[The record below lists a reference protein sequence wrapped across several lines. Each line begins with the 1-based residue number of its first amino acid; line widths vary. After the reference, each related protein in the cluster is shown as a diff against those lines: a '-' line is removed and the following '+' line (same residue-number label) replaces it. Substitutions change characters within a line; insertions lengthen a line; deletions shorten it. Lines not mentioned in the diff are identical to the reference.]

1 MKKIL
6 LFTFIAILMASC
18 MPQNG
23 RIPQSP
29 LLSTL
34 ERKSGLIAYIG
45 SDGNI
50 YISDQAGGKKIQL
63 TDDATDPTKQPAE
76 FSTYQLPAWSLD
88 GNQLAFMGLSG
99 TSDDATAKLYVAN
112 IEADTT
118 KEIFSNKTEYPF
130 YLLWSPDDSNV
141 SFLTTAASG
150 QTLILQSASVA
161 DGSGPTIIDTGS
173 PYYWSWAPNGHI
185 LITHSGGA
193 ENSTTPEHL
202 AFIRL
207 QDANII
213 ETGLDLTPAAFQAPA
228 WSPDGSRIVLTRSE
242 DGKNEIILT
251 DDTGTYIKT
260 LGSFTLNTGFGWSSD
275 SKKVAFIDG
284 AQTMNAGVIGVLN
297 VVDTETDKKVS
308 AGENVV
314 AFFWSPDG
322 KKIAYFVPFLNTPEG
337 GSGSSD
343 QSNQQLYLQLNMLDV
358 ETGESKE
365 LFSYQPTQQFTSIL
379 PYFDQYHQSNT
390 IWSPDNNNLV
400 LSFLDNE
407 GKPGIA
413 VVAASGQLEP
423 RLLAEGYLAFW
434 SWK

>member
-1 MKKIL
+1 MKKII
-6 LFTFIAILMASC
+6 LFALITVLITSC
-18 MPQNG
+18 MPQDG

-34 ERKSGLIAYIG
+34 ERKTGLIAYIG
-45 SDGNI
+45 LDGNI
-50 YISDQAGGKKIQL
+50 YVSDQAGGKQTKL
-63 TDDATDPTKQPAE
+63 TDDATDPVNQPTQ
-76 FSTYQLPAWSLD
+76 FNSYQLPTWSLD
-88 GNQLAFMGLSG
+88 GKQLAFMGMSG
-99 TSDDATAKLYVAN
+99 TTDDSTGTIYVAN

-118 KEIFSNKTEYPF
+118 EEIFSSQTEYPF
-130 YLLWSPDDSNV
+130 YMLWSPDDSNV
-141 SFLTTAASG
+141 SFLSTSASG
-150 QTLILQSASVA
+150 QALILQSAPAAGGGES
-161 DGSGPTIIDTGS
+161 TIIDTGS
-173 PYYWSWAPNGHI
+173 PYYWSWAPNGRI

-193 ENSTTPEHL
+193 ENSTSPEHL
-202 AFIRL
+202 AFIRF
-207 QDANII
+207 QDADII
-213 ETGLDLTPAAFQAPA
+213 ETSLDLIPASFQAPA

-251 DDTGTYIKT
+251 DDTGEYLKT

-275 SKKVAFIDG
+275 SKKVAFING
-284 AQTMNAGVIGVLN
+284 TQTMNAGVIGELN
-297 VVDTETDKKVS
+297 VVDTETDEKVS

-322 KKIAYFVPFLNTPEG
+322 KKIAYFAPFLNTPEG
-337 GSGSSD
+337 SSD
-343 QSNQQLYLQLNMLDV
+343 QSNRQLFLQLNVLDV

-365 LFSYQPTQQFTSIL
+365 LFSYRPTEQFTSIL

-390 IWSPDNNNLV
+390 IWSPDNINLV
-400 LSFLDNE
+400 LSFLDTE
-407 GKPGIA
+407 GNPGIA